1 MVKHKNSVF
10 IDNRLAPES
19 LAFRL
24 GGAADA
30 VTRVAKG
37 QSLPDALTAV
47 FSDVSADTA
56 ARGAIQ
62 DIAYHTLRHLG
73 LVRFLTRKLTTRPPE
88 PVMLQSLLHCALAL
102 LIPENNTL
110 RYEPYTTVDQAVK
123 AAAAIRILGKA
134 KGLVNAVL
142 RRFLREQP
150 DLLKAAQQDLE
161 ASWNYPGWW
170 IERARQAYPVHWKT
184 VLSAGNGVPPL
195 TLRVNVRKTTVTD
208 YLELAEAAGI
218 ECMAIGPYAVKLI
231 QPIPVNRI
239 PGFMEGLVSVQ
250 DAAAQ
255 LAAPLL
261 GLEDGMRVLDACAA
275 PGGKACHMLEMA
287 DIDLLALDCDHRR
300 LRMIHENLER
310 LGLKAD
316 TKTGDASRS
325 DWWDKRLFDCILAD
339 VPCTASGII
348 RRHPDIRWLRRQ
360 SDSHELSLVSAGI
373 LKNLWPMLKPGGKLL
388 LATCSIW
395 PEESERQAE
404 AFASHFG
411 ALRLSAP
418 GQLLPTANGMDDH
431 DGLFYALFKKT

>member
-10 IDNRLAPES
+10 TDNRLAPES

-24 GGAADA
+24 AGAADA

-47 FSDVSADTA
+47 FSDVSADAA

-62 DIAYHTLRHLG
+62 DIAYHTLRQLG
-73 LVRFLTRKLTTRPPE
+73 LVSFLTRKLTTRPPE

-110 RYEPYTTVDQAVK
+110 RYEPYTTVDQAVE
-123 AAAAIRILGKA
+123 AAAAIRVLRKA

-150 DLLKAAQQDLE
+150 NFLKAARQDSE

-170 IERARQAYPVHWKT
+170 IEQAQQAYPVHWKT
-184 VLSAGNGVPPL
+184 ILSAGNGVPPL
-195 TLRVNVRKTTVTD
+195 TLRVNVRKTTVND

-218 ECMAIGPYAVKLI
+218 GCMAIGPYAVKLI

-255 LAAPLL
+255 LGGAA
-261 GLEDGMRVLDACAA
+261 
-275 PGGKACHMLEMA
+275 
-287 DIDLLALDCDHRR
+287 
-300 LRMIHENLER
+300 
-310 LGLKAD
+310 
-316 TKTGDASRS
+316 
-325 DWWDKRLFDCILAD
+325 
-339 VPCTASGII
+339 
-348 RRHPDIRWLRRQ
+348 
-360 SDSHELSLVSAGI
+360 AG
-373 LKNLWPMLKPGGKLL
+373 
-388 LATCSIW
+388 S
-395 PEESERQAE
+395 
-404 AFASHFG
+404 
-411 ALRLSAP
+411 
-418 GQLLPTANGMDDH
+418 
-431 DGLFYALFKKT
+431 